1 MRKEIRYKQAL
12 VHFGKLLHE
21 HGYVAATNGNL
32 SARLDGQSLLVTPTS
47 VSKGMMWLQDLIVV
61 DMGGRNLAGRG
72 SVTSEIAMHVL
83 IYRMRSDMNA
93 AVHAHPPVATGY
105 AAAGIPLNPA
115 LVCESVIGL
124 RGVPLAPYATPG
136 TADLADTLRPL
147 VPEHEAILIANHGV
161 VTYGEDLL
169 RAYLKMELVEHFAT
183 ISLVTKLLGQEH
195 LLNAEEMER
204 LREHRQHRSKKSSHF
219 PNAAP
224 SFLPQERMLL

>member
-93 AVHAHPPVATGY
+93 AVHAHPY
-105 AAAGIPLNPA
+105 RDRK
-115 LVCESVIGL
+115 SV
-124 RGVPLAPYATPG
+124 V
-136 TADLADTLRPL
+136 
-147 VPEHEAILIANHGV
+147 
-161 VTYGEDLL
+161 
-169 RAYLKMELVEHFAT
+169 
-183 ISLVTKLLGQEH
+183 
-195 LLNAEEMER
+195 
-204 LREHRQHRSKKSSHF
+204 
-219 PNAAP
+219 
-224 SFLPQERMLL
+224 